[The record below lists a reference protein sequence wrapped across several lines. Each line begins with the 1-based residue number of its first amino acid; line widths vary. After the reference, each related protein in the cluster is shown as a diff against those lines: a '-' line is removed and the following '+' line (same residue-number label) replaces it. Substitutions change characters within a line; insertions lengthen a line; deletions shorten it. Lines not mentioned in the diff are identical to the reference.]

1 MCADVVGDE
10 KLVYFLTQRF
20 ANIVCTG
27 TLHDRCTSLA
37 HQDTSLHPALK
48 TFWPLVLERLISAG
62 LALEAHPDVLDKL
75 DQLPFDT
82 ALSLSRDVLHGKFKA
97 EDSREEAEETA
108 RAAGVE
114 DSTGGE
120 EAMSGG
126 AGGSLGQA
134 SHMRALGARLLV
146 RLLRSGVE
154 LLMQEELQKEPGHHQ
169 AVLPVLQKVTTM
181 LELQAIMRNPMDF
194 FQAVVKCEG
203 NAATKLVL
211 ASVRATFE
219 QQLLQNGV
227 EWSDIQALFER
238 LLAQDI

>member
-97 EDSREEAEETA
+97 EDSKEEAEETA

-114 DSTGGE
+114 DSSWWPR
-120 EAMSGG
+120 AIWCG
-126 AGGSLGQA
+126 ASMHSSLGA
-134 SHMRALGARLLV
+134 PRAAMRPLAGTAIRLPLV
-146 RLLRSGVE
+146 AWPGVE
-154 LLMQEELQKEPGHHQ
+154 PPENSIRLTPLLGKHLQ
-169 AVLPVLQKVTTM
+169 
-181 LELQAIMRNPMDF
+181 
-194 FQAVVKCEG
+194 
-203 NAATKLVL
+203 
-211 ASVRATFE
+211 
-219 QQLLQNGV
+219 
-227 EWSDIQALFER
+227 
-238 LLAQDI
+238 